1 MKRISAWSRERV
13 PTYAI
18 LFAMEYAGARYFYQK
33 NLQGDIIGL
42 IDSTG
47 MEVVTYT
54 YDTWGKL
61 LSKTDGS
68 GNGLAEKNPFR
79 YRGYYYDAE
88 VGLYWLQSRYYD
100 SETRR
105 FVNADGYVSTSQGL
119 NGNNMFI
126 YCGNNPINNVDPS
139 GMLWEKIKKRIKKV
153 KKSIKKASKKIIK
166 FVRHAVGVGGS
177 VVQSRKKSLVKVG
190 GKWSPVEIE
199 FGIGE
204 K

>member
-13 PTYAI
+13 PTHAI

-68 GNGLAEKNPFR
+68 GNGLVEKNPFR

-105 FVNADGYVSTSQGL
+105 FVNADGYV
-119 NGNNMFI
+119 
-126 YCGNNPINNVDPS
+126 
-139 GMLWEKIKKRIKKV
+139 
-153 KKSIKKASKKIIK
+153 
-166 FVRHAVGVGGS
+166 
-177 VVQSRKKSLVKVG
+177 
-190 GKWSPVEIE
+190 
-199 FGIGE
+199 
-204 K
+204 